1 MFKKLF
7 GNKDE
12 IAEDTYEA
20 VDPVIEQRRMEKFS
34 TPLIYNDEEEYIEEE
49 QKPVVEETKKP
60 VKEPE
65 KKKTFVNKP
74 AVDQVYKMSEIISPM
89 NVFQTKKKNE
99 TKVVTPKVK
108 VAKKEGHGLI
118 NIISPFYGDRYEEP
132 VKKEPVKQK
141 KEMISHEK
149 TVEENL
155 RNIKTIVE
163 EEQDQLKIIEQRTGE
178 FKLDFSTHEDSLI
191 DEIDD
196 SMSLDELMNLYEKKF
211 KD

>member
-7 GNKDE
+7 GNKDNVV
-12 IAEDTYEA
+12 EDTYET
-20 VDPVIEQRRMEKFS
+20 VDPIIEQRRMEKFS
-34 TPLIYNDEEEYIEEE
+34 TPLIYNDEEEYNEEE
-49 QKPVVEETKKP
+49 KPVEEEVKKQ

-65 KKKTFVNKP
+65 KKKTYVTKP
-74 AVDQVYKMSEIISPM
+74 VVEQVYKMSEIISPM
-89 NVFQTKKKNE
+89 NGVQTKKKTE

-108 VAKKEGHGLI
+108 VVKKEGHGLI

-132 VKKEPVKQK
+132 VKKEIVKEK